1 MADSTPASTPASDT
15 PSPNPLSEVENGAR
29 RRQTNRNRENGSEA
43 GSKRK
48 RGEAEREGRSTRH
61 RTEEP
66 EDGRETPQVGSPSE
80 NPEDWFDPAQPI
92 AERREINHAFRELQK
107 DLAENQ
113 ADYLNDDGQKILD
126 YLKNSN
132 RIMTKVKQTNE
143 ATVESRGLLKLADVH
158 MKRVNRAISGRS
170 TVGSIDVDEFVSKCV
185 TFMLQGRGIEDDDA
199 ADLTMTQRQR
209 RRPRASRGAIGSD
222 DEDGA
227 DGNGD
232 ALSWQH
238 IGRYAAIPNINRPAV
253 PGFLLGPMSVKKK
266 TRKFVARAAPLRI
279 NNLVE
284 TRPEVLNAE
293 DIARNEKGDLTA
305 ICRKIR
311 NRLEDVQ
318 RWAQVE
324 AEKAQEEAEKALTDD
339 LTEDQQHQIMDKY
352 SVRSTGGIDL
362 LRFVTNPNSFGQTVE
377 NIFYVSF
384 LIRDGFVR
392 LEFDDDK
399 LPTICMSTLRFHT
412 ALSCT
417 NTNR

>member
-1 MADSTPASTPASDT
+1 MADSTPASDT

-29 RRQTNRNRENGSEA
+29 RRQTNRDRENGSEA
-43 GSKRK
+43 APKRK
-48 RGEAEREGRSTRH
+48 RGEAEREGRSRTKR

-66 EDGRETPQVGSPSE
+66 EDGRETPQVRSPSE
-80 NPEDWFDPAQPI
+80 HPEDWFDPAQPI

-266 TRKFVARAAPLRI
+266 ARKFVARAAPLRI

-311 NRLEDVQ
+311 NRLQDVQ
-318 RWAQVE
+318 DWAQE
-324 AEKAQEEAEKALTDD
+324 AAEKEARDGM
-339 LTEDQQHQIMDKY
+339 TEDEQMQIMDKY

-362 LRFVTNPNSFGQTVE
+362 LRFVTNPKSFGQTVE

-399 LPTICMSTLRFHT
+399 LPTICMSTLRLYT